1 MKRNYQFFVYMM
13 ASVSKVLYVGVTNNL
28 FERVRQHREGVNEGF
43 TKRYH
48 CHKLVYYEE
57 YQYIDLAIAREK
69 QLKKWRRA
77 KKEALIHELNPNW
90 NDLSLECWVET
101 ADFSAAPTPF
111 LRFGRN
117 DK

>member
-13 ASVSKVLYVGVTNNL
+13 ASVSRVLYVGVTNNL
-28 FERVRQHREGVNEGF
+28 FERVQQHKAGINEGF

-57 YQYIDLAIAREK
+57 YQYIDEAIAREK

-77 KKEALIHELNPNW
+77 KKEALIHEFNPNW
-90 NDLSLECWVET
+90 NDLAFEWYVVDT
-101 ADFSAAPTPF
+101 DFSATPHPIHSQ
-111 LRFGRN
+111 LRS
-117 DK
+117 K